1 LRDDRIPYLQ
11 SPASRHARFETV
23 FTFAAT
29 KERTVAS
36 PARHRALPDWIVT
49 GKEPVPLDPAF
60 RTQALASRI
69 HAFVMSLIDGKRTIH
84 DMAAL
89 FERERLMGRDEAVPA
104 IRQFLI
110 RMYDDA
116 RRAG

>member
-1 LRDDRIPYLQ
+1 M
-11 SPASRHARFETV
+11 
-23 FTFAAT
+23 
-29 KERTVAS
+29 
-36 PARHRALPDWIVT
+36 T

-60 RTQALASRI
+60 RTQMLTSRI
-69 HAFVMSLIDGKRTIH
+69 YAFVMSLIDGKRTIH
-84 DMAAL
+84 DMALL
-89 FERERLMGRDEAVPA
+89 FERERLMPRDEAVPA